1 VPQCITAAEAAGFGR
16 IIMGVLD
23 WDQPARRQ
31 GPQDT
36 HHPHDTIERL
46 CLDSGWVFIS
56 REVDYYRVRSGGHQ
70 SNVYVDIRSSER
82 FSNMLFQCWFPIR
95 FSLEKPPSGL
105 FGRVL
110 LRSHDLH
117 WSAWRLCIGGS
128 CEACLYLCTVL
139 PAGSVNAALFRDVCE
154 EMAGETRA
162 FLHELRDKFNYGPGT
177 AVGDP
182 PPKGRSGVSAPPI
195 QTDFGY
201 RYLT

>member
-1 VPQCITAAEAAGFGR
+1 
-16 IIMGVLD
+16 MGVLD

-105 FGRVL
+105 FGRVRHVVRAVDIVAHGRRPTEPL
-110 LRSHDLH
+110 EHMPFARTLRH
-117 WSAWRLCIGGS
+117 ARLFSITGG
-128 CEACLYLCTVL
+128 
-139 PAGSVNAALFRDVCE
+139 ALTKRHLQH
-154 EMAGETRA
+154 ATR
-162 FLHELRDKFNYGPGT
+162 G
-177 AVGDP
+177 
-182 PPKGRSGVSAPPI
+182 
-195 QTDFGY
+195 
-201 RYLT
+201 